1 MAGNRQRDT
10 RTQPER
16 EEEGG
21 GSALLVHEGSAGEE
35 SPTTVM
41 VGRVM
46 GQPPPP
52 TDGRHRSVSSDGG
65 GVGAPGAPPAKGE
78 VENVA
83 GYEPPLALEAPPTAP
98 AYAVETAGTADGE
111 PLLDAWY
118 AEFGDPR
125 LALLARTRE
134 VREAL
139 EVVIP
144 PDDRVQ
150 ITDTTIVPWRWI
162 CALRITAANG
172 SQFIGTGWLVGA
184 RTVITA
190 GHCVFMPAQGGWAK
204 QIEVVP
210 GRNGA
215 LRPFGSCT
223 ATSFRSVSG
232 WTVDHD
238 RDFDYGAILLPS
250 TCRPGDQLGF
260 FGFAALSD
268 ADLLNL
274 TLNLS
279 GYPGDKPAGTQW
291 FMARRATSVTPRTI
305 VYNIDTA
312 GGQSGSP
319 VWRLL
324 GGVRHAV
331 GIHTNGS
338 LLGNSATRIVP
349 DVAAN
354 IAAWKAAAP

>member
-1 MAGNRQRDT
+1 MAGKQRDK
-10 RTQPER
+10 RTQPDL
-16 EEEGG
+16 EEAG
-21 GSALLVHEGSAGEE
+21 GSGVLVHEGSDGEE
-35 SPTTVM
+35 SPAAVM
-41 VGRVM
+41 VGRVVGEATLPM
-46 GQPPPP
+46 
-52 TDGRHRSVSSDGG
+52 DGKHRSVSSEGGG
-65 GVGAPGAPPAKGE
+65 GVAAPGGAPVKGE

-83 GYEPPLALEAPPTAP
+83 GYEPPLALEAPRA
-98 AYAVETAGTADGE
+98 ALEYAAETDDGE

-125 LALLARTRE
+125 LAVLARTRE
-134 VREAL
+134 VRDAL

-150 ITDTTIVPWRWI
+150 ITDTTVVPWRWI

-172 SQFIGTGWLVGA
+172 SQFIGTGWLVGP

-190 GHCVFMPAQGGWAK
+190 GHCVFMHAQGGWAR

-215 LRPFGSCT
+215 SRPFGSCT

-232 WTVDHD
+232 WTAGHD

-260 FGFAALSD
+260 FGFAALND
-268 ADLLNL
+268 AELLNL
-274 TLNLS
+274 SLNLS

-291 FMARRATSVTPRTI
+291 FMARRATSVTARTI

-312 GGQSGSP
+312 GGQSGAP
-319 VWRLL
+319 VWRLS